1 MNKVFFFK
9 SPQSMLDYI
18 IRDGQEIYCLE
29 TREYVS
35 RCSEERNEICVY
47 WLRFSRA
54 NDLAA
59 KVDKQNK
66 HWKDFLE
73 TNRYICSGQEAI
85 EYFENNYAKAWAN
98 ADGIF
103 CIQKI

>member
-1 MNKVFFFK
+1 MNKVFSFK
-9 SPQSMLDYI
+9 NPQSMLDYI

-35 RCSEERNEICVY
+35 RYSEERNGICVY
-47 WLRFSRA
+47 WLGFSRG

-59 KVDKQNK
+59 QIDEQNK

-85 EYFENNYAKAWAN
+85 EYFENNYAKAWMS
-98 ADGIF
+98 ADKTF
-103 CIQKI
+103 SIQEI